1 VAPVASRGVTVLYTE
16 LWIFPTLLQA
26 DRKKKKR
33 RKIGAGKGEEKK
45 EE

>member
-1 VAPVASRGVTVLYTE
+1 VAPVASRGVTVLCTE

-26 DRKKKKR
+26 DRKEKKR
-33 RKIGAGKGEEKK
+33 RKIGGGKEKKK